1 LKRSLGQFLRAAVPV
16 ILLFAIAA
24 ICYMSLAHL
33 FGYYND
39 DWYLLYSGTSQGVQK
54 FHDIF
59 AIDRPFRG
67 YFVGWMFNLF
77 GVNPWLYSLGAFIMR
92 CISALGFLWILRI
105 VWPGEKR
112 ATFAAALLFVVYPGF
127 LDQPNA
133 FDYQSHQWAFTMA
146 ILSIGCTLQMARSQK
161 YWAKAIWIILSMVTQ
176 ITYLA
181 LMEYY
186 IGLEG
191 LRFLLFA
198 FLCIKQYPGEPKKYV
213 QKTILGLLPNIL
225 VLVGFMF
232 WRTQI
237 FQAERLDINS
247 MLSTVEASPALRLAW
262 MAVYMVKDMLNAI
275 IYAWTEPVYPYA
287 FAMRLK
293 LLLMGFGFALIA
305 GCLTWFALSAYKN
318 DTSNTAHTT
327 DSKKASREMV
337 IIGLLA
343 VMIALVPIL
352 LGNRQ
357 IIFDSY
363 SRFSLPASAGAV
375 LVLVGAWMS
384 IGNQRVATWI
394 IVILVSLATLS
405 HIGNAMSYAE
415 DWKTVRNFWWQVSW
429 RIPQLKEGTVL
440 MADYAG
446 KGIPEDYGVWGP
458 ANLIYYPKLDPKATT
473 KLKVTAAT
481 LNTPDVIAA
490 ISQATQTHDRR
501 SIITESDFNNL
512 LVLSMPGETSCVH
525 VLDAENLELSD
536 SSRSEIIAV
545 APYSKVNQIV
555 LADEMITPPASIFG
569 DEPSPGWCY
578 YYEKA
583 DLARQR
589 GDWQEV
595 VRLGN
600 YVLENDLRPYDV
612 VEWMPFIEGFAYA
625 MQEEE
630 VHHLSTI
637 IRDNLFYRYQACKLV
652 ETDSRQ
658 MAEQFPDGYQLLLEE
673 LCQPQ

>member
-1 LKRSLGQFLRAAVPV
+1 MKRPLQQILRSAAPV
-16 ILLFAIAA
+16 ILLIGIAA
-24 ICYMSLAHL
+24 LCYMSLAHL

-39 DWYLLYSGTSQGVQK
+39 DWYLIYSGTSQGVKK

-67 YFVGWMFNLF
+67 YFVGWIFNLF
-77 GVNPWLYSLGAFIMR
+77 GVNPWLYSVGAFIMR
-92 CISALGFLWILRI
+92 CISALGFLWVLRM
-105 VWPGEKR
+105 VWPREKR
-112 ATFAAALLFVVYPGF
+112 ATFVAALLFVVYPGF

-133 FDYQSHQWAFTMA
+133 IDYQSHQWSFALA

-161 YWAKAIWIILSMVTQ
+161 YWAKLLWMILSVATQ
-176 ITYLA
+176 IIYLA

-191 LRFLLFA
+191 LRLLLLA
-198 FLCIKQYPGEPKKYV
+198 FLYIKQNPAEPKKWV
-213 QKTILGLLPNIL
+213 SKTILGLLPNIL
-225 VLVGFMF
+225 VLVGFMY

-247 MLSTVEASPALRLAW
+247 MFSNVEESPVLRLAW
-262 MAVYMVKDMLNAI
+262 MAVYMLKDMLNAI
-275 IYAWTEPVYPYA
+275 IYSWTEPVYHYA

-293 LLLMGFGFALIA
+293 LFLLAFGFALVA
-305 GCLTWFALSAYKN
+305 GCLAWFALSFYKN
-318 DTSNTAHTT
+318 DTSNLDHNT
-327 DSKKASREMV
+327 DDKKTSREMI
-337 IIGLLA
+337 IIGLLT
-343 VMIALVPIL
+343 VLIALVPIH

-363 SRFSLPASAGAV
+363 SRFSLPASGGGV
-375 LVLVGAWMS
+375 LVLVGTWLTLGKTR
-384 IGNQRVATWI
+384 ITKWI

-405 HIGNAMSYAE
+405 HIGNALSYAE
-415 DWKTVRNFWWQVSW
+415 NWKIVRDFWWQVSW
-429 RIPQLKEGTVL
+429 RVPQLKEGTVL

-446 KGIPEDYGVWGP
+446 RGIPEDYGVWGP
-458 ANLIYYPKLDPKATT
+458 ANLIYYPKLDPNASTDL
-473 KLKVTAAT
+473 KLTAAT
-481 LNTPDVIAA
+481 LNIPDVDAA
-490 ISQATQTHDRR
+490 ISQAIRMTDRR
-501 SIITESDFNNL
+501 SIYSESNFNNL
-512 LVLSMPGETSCVH
+512 LVLSMPSESSCVH
-525 VLDAENLELSD
+525 VLDGENLELSD

-545 APYSKVNQIV
+545 APHSKINQIG
-555 LADEMITPPASIFG
+555 LTGEGITPPTSIFG
-569 DEPSPGWCY
+569 DEPAPGWCY
-578 YYEKA
+578 YYQKA

-600 YVLENDLRPYDV
+600 LVMENDLRPYDV
-612 VEWMPFIEGFAYA
+612 IEWMPFIEGFAYA
-625 MQEEE
+625 MQEAQ

-658 MAEQFPDGYQLLLEE
+658 MEEQFPEGHHLLFQE
-673 LCQPQ
+673 LCQP